1 LQSHRGL
8 AIVFGVKSTSA
19 AFQHRA
25 QVLFSKL
32 EKVIDQIE
40 SEPTPETVHQLR
52 TTIRRIETLLT
63 AAGRA
68 HDKLIKQ
75 LSRLRRRAGK
85 VRNLDVQTAA
95 LRGIRLEAV
104 RRDKTSVLRA
114 LSKTHSKRVKKLAK
128 ALEEELAAGLAKRMK
143 RAPTELET
151 GRSHRRQPKDFT
163 AIALDSFAKLVQ
175 DQPPLTTANLHDF
188 RMACKRV
195 RYVAEMADSPR
206 SAAVVA
212 QLQRIQDAIGE
223 WHDWLTLTET
233 ANEVLSTPTSPLL
246 SVLRATRQSKFSES
260 LRIVNEVK
268 DALLPLGAPMAPKKQ
283 SQSIRHLT
291 ATARHAQAGRQ
302 DIPAS
307 S

>member
-1 LQSHRGL
+1 LQFQRGL
-8 AIVFGVKSTSA
+8 VIVFVVKSTPA
-19 AFQHRA
+19 AVQHRA

-32 EKVIDQIE
+32 EKVTDQIE
-40 SEPTPETVHQLR
+40 SKPTPETVHQLR

-63 AAGRA
+63 AAGQPN
-68 HDKLIKQ
+68 DKLIKQ
-75 LSRLRRRAGK
+75 LSRVRRRAGR
-85 VRNLDVQTAA
+85 VRDIDVQTAA
-95 LRGIRLEAV
+95 LRGIRLESV

-114 LSKTHSKRVKKLAK
+114 LSKTHSKLVKKLAK

-143 RAPTELET
+143 RAATELET
-151 GRSHRRQPKDFT
+151 ARSHRRKPKDFT
-163 AIALDSFAKLVQ
+163 AIALDSFAKLGQ
-175 DQPPLTTANLHDF
+175 DHPPLTAANLHDF

-206 SAAVVA
+206 SQAVVA
-212 QLQRIQDAIGE
+212 QLKRIQDAIGE

-268 DALLPLGAPMAPKKQ
+268 GALLKLRVSPAPKKE
-283 SQSIRHLT
+283 SQSTRDRT
-291 ATARHAQAGRQ
+291 ATEIAAT
-302 DIPAS
+302 AS
-307 S
+307 